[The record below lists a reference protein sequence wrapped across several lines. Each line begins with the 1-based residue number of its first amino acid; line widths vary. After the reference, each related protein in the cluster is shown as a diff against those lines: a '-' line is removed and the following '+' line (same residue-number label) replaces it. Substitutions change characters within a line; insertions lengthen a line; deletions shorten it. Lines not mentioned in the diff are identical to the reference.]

1 MKIILNQK
9 EICQWQ
15 CILTLKQLL
24 QPTTVSIQNKKMF
37 VMSFVLIIAFNP
49 HLNLRKMIVQRS
61 YGHSLEKLTTTDYL
75 TYDQMPFIDVM
86 LVKQLKRYCIGSK
99 SKKM

>member
-1 MKIILNQK
+1 
-9 EICQWQ
+9 
-15 CILTLKQLL
+15 
-24 QPTTVSIQNKKMF
+24 
-37 VMSFVLIIAFNP
+37 MSFVLIIAFNP

-61 YGHSLEKLTTTDYL
+61 YGHSLEKLTTIDYL

-86 LVKQLKRYCIGSK
+86 LVKQLKRYYIGSK

>member
-61 YGHSLEKLTTTDYL
+61 YGHSLEKLTTIDYL

-86 LVKQLKRYCIGSK
+86 LVKQLKRYYIGSK